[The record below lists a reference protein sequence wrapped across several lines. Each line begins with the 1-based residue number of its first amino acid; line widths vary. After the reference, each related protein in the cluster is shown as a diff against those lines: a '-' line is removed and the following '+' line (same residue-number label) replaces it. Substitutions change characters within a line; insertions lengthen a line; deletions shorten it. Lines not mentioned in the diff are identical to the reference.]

1 MLKSAKLRPDVS
13 GHDTALERA
22 DDALAVLARFL
33 RIDTER
39 ATTQAGLSFPMA
51 LALSRLAL
59 LPEQTTV
66 SDLARSLECNMGN
79 LSGTLDRLEEAG
91 YVERLVCE
99 ADRRARYIRLT
110 AKGRRMRAQMTE
122 IFRNGRVC
130 TALKEMDTRELEALT
145 KMIDRLN
152 SAVTRPST
160 THRSLSR
167 A

>member
-1 MLKSAKLRPDVS
+1 MLKSARPRPDVPS
-13 GHDTALERA
+13 HDAALERA
-22 DDALAVLARFL
+22 DESLALLARFL

-39 ATTQAGLSFPMA
+39 ATTQAGLTYPMA
-51 LALSRLAL
+51 AALSRLSS

-91 YVERLVCE
+91 YVERIVCE

-110 AKGRRMRAQMTE
+110 AKGRRMKAQMTE

-130 TALKEMDTRELEALT
+130 TALKQMDARALEALT
-145 KMIDRLN
+145 EIIDRLN
-152 SAVTRPST
+152 SAVKSDA
-160 THRSLSR
+160 S
-167 A
+167 

>member
-1 MLKSAKLRPDVS
+1 MLKPPKTRPAAA
-13 GHDTALERA
+13 GHVAALERA
-22 DDALAVLARFL
+22 DEALAVLARFL
-33 RIDTER
+33 RVDTER
-39 ATTQAGLSFPMA
+39 ATTQAGLSYPMA
-51 LALSRLAL
+51 AALARLAA

-110 AKGRRMRAQMTE
+110 AKGRRMRAQMVE

-130 TALKEMDTRELEALT
+130 TALKRMDARELEVLT
-145 KMIDRLN
+145 EIIDRLN
-152 SAVTRPST
+152 TAVKADES
-160 THRSLSR
+160 
-167 A
+167 